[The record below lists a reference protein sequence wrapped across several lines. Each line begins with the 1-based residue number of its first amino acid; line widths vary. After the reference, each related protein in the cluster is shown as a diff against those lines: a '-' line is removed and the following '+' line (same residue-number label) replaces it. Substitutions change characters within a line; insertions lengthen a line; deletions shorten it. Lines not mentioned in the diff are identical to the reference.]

1 MKKIYEDA
9 NDQHVTAVVAYADS
23 TDNKL
28 YDKATGAD
36 KNRGTAE
43 EAENWFTKNRLLID
57 VDGELCR
64 PITFSGNV
72 VVTAN
77 VGESTTSFNS
87 WEVAA
92 E

>member
-28 YDKATGAD
+28 YDKETGAD
-36 KNRGTAE
+36 KKQITVE
-43 EAENWFTKNRLLID
+43 ESKNWFTKNRLLID

-64 PITFSGNV
+64 PITFSENV

-77 VGESTTSFNS
+77 IGESATSFTS

>member
-1 MKKIYEDA
+1 M
-9 NDQHVTAVVAYADS
+9 
-23 TDNKL
+23 
-28 YDKATGAD
+28 
-36 KNRGTAE
+36 TAE